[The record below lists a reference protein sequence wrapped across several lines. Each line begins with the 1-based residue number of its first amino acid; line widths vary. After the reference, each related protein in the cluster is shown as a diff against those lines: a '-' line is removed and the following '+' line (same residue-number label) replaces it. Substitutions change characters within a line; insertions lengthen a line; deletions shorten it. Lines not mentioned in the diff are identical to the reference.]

1 MLTRFTLALVSLAT
15 ALLLAVPIPAQAD
28 ESGHIT
34 PMSSRTLDKV
44 IADTA
49 TGEPQPTR
57 CYVGNRSVSAPNWA
71 FIQDSLK
78 TGCARIEGYW
88 IVHRTAKGWVDID
101 LHPVVIACSVLRW
114 KLERNGAPSGF
125 FKDLRAVGMC
135 ERG

>member
-1 MLTRFTLALVSLAT
+1 MLTRLTLSLASVVAV
-15 ALLLAVPIPAQAD
+15 ALLVAPVTAQAD

-34 PMSSRTLDKV
+34 PISARTLAKI

-57 CYVGNRSVSAPNWA
+57 CYAGNRSVSAPDWV

-78 TGCARIEGYW
+78 PGCARIEGYW

-101 LHPVVIACSVLRW
+101 LHPVSTACSVLRW
-114 KLERNGAPSGF
+114 KLERNDAPIGF
-125 FKDLRAVGMC
+125 FRDLRAVGMC
-135 ERG
+135 DRG